1 MCESNSKINE
11 YNPYKKLLV
20 YGTSNKTAF
29 YLASEDL
36 RDKLTGAHIEAIA
49 DIVLLCEI
57 YKKVIL
63 LFPDERIEKPNDLFL
78 KSIEKSNKIEFTAI
92 QKNKSLISKLL
103 LAEGRASYKEI
114 IKLIEKG
121 NNFHIF
127 ICCHRNLL
135 AQLMIFKK
143 YGSKNIFFKSQG
155 SIFLH
160 NMDNIY
166 AILRARCKDPLFLKR
181 FLSACFYLFS
191 EHLSYLLSEKI
202 FMMRH
207 KDNIRMN
214 LFGKIYHKVYGE
226 KSIYSACGSYYFFRN
241 KPIKKNL
248 NIIENQI
255 VIGSLGDN
263 TFPTAINGIEN
274 LLKEIDKANKRINLK
289 LTIRIA
295 GKYNKNSFKFLKKQ
309 KFKSNINIK
318 ILGYIDDRDKFTND
332 LNGMLLA
339 VSGGSGMPIKA
350 IESLINYQGPIY
362 VTKYIK
368 DSCSGFFKKNKNIY
382 YSAEEFL
389 LYLKNYH

>member
-1 MCESNSKINE
+1 MYESNSKINE
-11 YNPYKKLLV
+11 YNPYKTLLD
-20 YGTSNKTAF
+20 YGTINKTAF

-49 DIVLLCEI
+49 DVILLCEI
-57 YKKVIL
+57 YKKVVL
-63 LFPDERIEKPNDLFL
+63 LFPDERIEKPNDFFL
-78 KSIEKSNKIEFTAI
+78 KSIENSSKIEYTSI
-92 QKNKSLISKLL
+92 KKNESLISKFLL
-103 LAEGRASYKEI
+103 SEERASYKEI
-114 IKLIEKG
+114 IKLIKKE

-135 AQLMIFKK
+135 AQLMIFKR
-143 YGSKNIFFKSQG
+143 YGSKYIFFKSQG

-166 AILRARCKDPLFLKR
+166 AILRARCEDPLFLKR
-181 FLSACFYLFS
+181 FFSACFYLFS

-207 KDNIRMN
+207 KRNIRMN
-214 LFGKIYHKVYGE
+214 LFGKIYHKVYGK

-241 KPIKKNL
+241 KQIKKFL
-248 NIIENQI
+248 NKADNQI
-255 VIGSLGDN
+255 VLGSLGDN

-274 LLKEIDKANKRINLK
+274 LLKEIDKANRKTNLK
-289 LTIRIA
+289 LTIKIA
-295 GKYNKNSFKFLKKQ
+295 GKYNKNSFKFLKNK

-318 ILGYIDDRDKFTND
+318 ILGYVDDRDKFINH
-332 LNGMLLA
+332 LNGMILA

-368 DSCSGFFKKNKNIY
+368 DSCSGFFNENKNIY
-382 YSAEEFL
+382 YSAEDFL
-389 LYLKNYH
+389 LYLKNYY